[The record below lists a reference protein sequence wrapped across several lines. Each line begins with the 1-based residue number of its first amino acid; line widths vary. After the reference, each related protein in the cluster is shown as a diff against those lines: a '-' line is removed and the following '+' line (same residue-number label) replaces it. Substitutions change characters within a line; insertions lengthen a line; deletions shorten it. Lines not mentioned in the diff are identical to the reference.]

1 MDKNLRK
8 EIMENN
14 MRKEIIENLAK
25 DEYQKVLESMERR
38 EKILGSYDAAATA
51 FCKLLS
57 DETQITRATWNFCQ
71 SLKDAMEI
79 YGTKL
84 TLVPKESNELVFME
98 GDFLESTTTEF
109 ANIKY
114 YSETLKYKEFFE
126 AIINGIQMFIQS
138 EEEEEKQINKG

>member
-1 MDKNLRK
+1 
-8 EIMENN
+8 MENN

>member
-14 MRKEIIENLAK
+14 MRKEIIENLEK